1 MDSADAGHDSVVES
15 IAQRFRRLRGDE
27 TFDDAG
33 VRTIWHR
40 GPQRTE
46 LLTWENHD
54 GHILKQEFTFAG
66 LVIEFSHQTGIRT
79 GIIPA
84 GEQGTDTG
92 QPRSTIVRMQ
102 ASPSS
107 NSLKYGAK
115 LLGRVPDRDYYGQ
128 HLLEL
133 INKQLQNQNEA
144 PMPPSCTGPQ
154 NFQRLPSAPEPAW
167 RTITGLHRVGP
178 LGPPIALI
186 AAVGI
191 ILGIVLGLLIFS

>member
-1 MDSADAGHDSVVES
+1 MDNTNPGHDGVVEA
-15 IAQRFRRLRGDE
+15 IAHRFRRLRGDE
-27 TFDDAG
+27 TFDHTG

-46 LLTWENHD
+46 LLTWENQD

-66 LVIEFSHQTGIRT
+66 LVIEFSHKGGVRT
-79 GIIPA
+79 GLIPA

-102 ASPSS
+102 T
-107 NSLKYGAK
+107 SLSVNALQYGAR

-133 INKQLQNQNEA
+133 INNSLSGLGER
-144 PMPPSCTGPQ
+144 PISPICTGPQ
-154 NFQRLPSAPEPAW
+154 NFQRLPSQPEPAW

-186 AAVGI
+186 AALGI
-191 ILGIVLGLLIFS
+191 VLGIVLGLLIFR